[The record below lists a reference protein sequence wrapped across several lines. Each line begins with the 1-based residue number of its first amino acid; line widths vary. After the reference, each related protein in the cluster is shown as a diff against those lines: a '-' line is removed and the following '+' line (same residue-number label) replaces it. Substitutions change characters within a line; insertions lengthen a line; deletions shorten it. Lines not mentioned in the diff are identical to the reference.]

1 MKTDRTQTADRNG
14 KREKRIRFAG
24 LVILTVAVIAA
35 VLITMFAVRSC
46 NEKVYLDIG
55 QSYDVG
61 KASVTVT
68 DVYIERMAK
77 TELVYAVVTVKVE
90 AEKDFTLD
98 TDDFR
103 LDDVPA
109 MTLSLSSVGTVST
122 GKTEVAA
129 GETKDVKVA
138 FCVPRSM
145 KVSDLTYKK
154 AVIRLGSMIEN
165 DNNLS

>member
-1 MKTDRTQTADRNG
+1 MKAEKTKTADRDG

-46 NEKVYLDIG
+46 SEREYLDIG
-55 QSYDVG
+55 QPYDVG
-61 KASVTVT
+61 KATVTVT
-68 DVYIERMAK
+68 DVYIERMAT
-77 TELVYAVVTVKVE
+77 TETVYAVITVKIE
-90 AEKDFTLD
+90 AEKDFTMN

-103 LDDVPA
+103 LDDVSA
-109 MTLSLSSVGTVST
+109 MTVTLPSAGTVTT

-145 KVSDLTYKK
+145 KVSSLTYKK
-154 AVIRLGSMIEN
+154 AVFRLGSMIEN